1 MLRLVRGHHQNR
13 VNLIGT
19 ENRHCFRQPSRQDAP
34 FLIDA
39 LALQIGFHFQH
50 TIMNNYK
57 ITNTHKSRSII
68 GILFV
73 TKKP

>member
-39 LALQIGFHFQH
+39 LALQIGFHFQCK
-50 TIMNNYK
+50 IMNYEMTK
-57 ITNTHKSRSII
+57 HQRTLKQMHNTK
-68 GILFV
+68 
-73 TKKP
+73 TK